1 MEITAGLAP
10 TVPELQAEIARITY
24 RYLRWLMVLLP
35 AVLFVVTV
43 AYAAIQQDL
52 ETSISA
58 YYGTPVR
65 DVFVGVM
72 IATAV
77 CMVAYQ
83 GSSLLE
89 DYTLNGAG
97 FYAVFVAFIPTNLDE
112 ILQSLRENPAP
123 GGATVSDYIMAM
135 RIAILV
141 VVVLC
146 IGLVVIEFNESAR
159 LAELWGRGTQ
169 SQVFTVLTAGV
180 LFVFLAFAAWRLYIP
195 KPDDVTMDGF
205 TLGSLPVKVH
215 DLAAIL
221 LIAALA
227 VAVGSH
233 AEPKVVATLE
243 GALPVPETDLAVSN
257 HYKLIFGAMLLGPFL
272 FLCYRLWDPDHWI
285 ILLEWWEIA
294 FFGWFWIRENIR
306 TKALAA
312 AAAAAAAAC
321 R

>member
-1 MEITAGLAP
+1 M
-10 TVPELQAEIARITY
+10 QAEIARITY

-52 ETSISA
+52 QTSISA

-83 GSSLLE
+83 GSSLVE

-112 ILQSLRENPAP
+112 IVRSLGENPAP
-123 GGATVSDYIMAM
+123 GGATVSDYITAM

-146 IGLVVIEFNESAR
+146 VGLVVVEFKESAR
-159 LAELWGRGTQ
+159 LAQLWRRGTQ
-169 SQVFTVLTAGV
+169 SQGFIVLTGGV
-180 LFVFLAFAAWRLYIP
+180 LFLFLTFAAWQLYLP
-195 KPDDVTMDGF
+195 EPGKVTMDGF
-205 TLGSLPVKVH
+205 TLGPLNVRIH

-227 VAVGSH
+227 VAVWSH
-233 AEPKVVATLE
+233 AWPTVVARLE
-243 GALPVPETDLAVSN
+243 AAGPVPETDLAASR
-257 HYKLIFGAMLLGPFL
+257 HYRLIFAAMMLGPAL
-272 FLCYRLWDPDHWI
+272 FVLYRLWDPDHWI

-294 FFGWFWIRENIR
+294 LFGWFWVRENIR

-312 AAAAAAAAC
+312 AATTAADAAAG
-321 R
+321 

>member
-97 FYAVFVAFIPTNLDE
+97 FYAVFVAFIPMTD
-112 ILQSLRENPAP
+112 
-123 GGATVSDYIMAM
+123 
-135 RIAILV
+135 IAQ
-141 VVVLC
+141 
-146 IGLVVIEFNESAR
+146 R
-159 LAELWGRGTQ
+159 
-169 SQVFTVLTAGV
+169 
-180 LFVFLAFAAWRLYIP
+180 
-195 KPDDVTMDGF
+195 
-205 TLGSLPVKVH
+205 
-215 DLAAIL
+215 
-221 LIAALA
+221 
-227 VAVGSH
+227 
-233 AEPKVVATLE
+233 
-243 GALPVPETDLAVSN
+243 
-257 HYKLIFGAMLLGPFL
+257 
-272 FLCYRLWDPDHWI
+272 
-285 ILLEWWEIA
+285 LLEIVPA
-294 FFGWFWIRENIR
+294 VQV
-306 TKALAA
+306 LA
-312 AAAAAAAAC
+312 C
-321 R
+321 LLYT

>member
-123 GGATVSDYIMAM
+123 GGATVCDYIMAM

-227 VAVGSH
+227 VAVWSH
-233 AEPKVVATLE
+233 AWPTPVATLE
-243 GALPVPETDLAVSN
+243 GAGPVPETDLAVSN

-294 FFGWFWIRENIR
+294 LFGWFWIRENIR

>member
-1 MEITAGLAP
+1 MGIAAGPTP
-10 TVPELQAEIARITY
+10 TVPEMQAEIARITY

-43 AYAAIQQDL
+43 AYAAIQQNL

-72 IATAV
+72 ISTAV

-123 GGATVSDYIMAM
+123 GGATVGDYIMAM

-141 VVVLC
+141 VAVLC
-146 IGLVVIEFNESAR
+146 VGLVAIQFNESAR
-159 LAELWGRGTQ
+159 LTELWSRGAQ

-180 LFVFLAFAAWRLYIP
+180 LFVFFAFAAWRLYIP

-233 AEPKVVATLE
+233 AQPELVATLE
-243 GALPVPETDLAVSN
+243 GALPVPETDLAVSK
-257 HYKLIFGAMLLGPFL
+257 HYKLIFLAMLLGPLL
-272 FLCYRLWDPDHWI
+272 FLIYRVWDPDHWI

-294 FFGWFWIRENIR
+294 LFGWFWIRENSR

-312 AAAAAAAAC
+312 AAVAEVAG
-321 R
+321 